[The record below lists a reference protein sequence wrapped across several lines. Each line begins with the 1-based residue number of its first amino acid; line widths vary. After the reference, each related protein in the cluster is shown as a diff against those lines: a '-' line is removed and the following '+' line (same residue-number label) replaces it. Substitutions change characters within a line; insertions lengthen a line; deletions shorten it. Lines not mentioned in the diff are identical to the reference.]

1 MALSRIPFLPG
12 RLKLENF
19 QVGALMY
26 FCSRCHNKH
35 PVLQNKFFEFL
46 LAVLHRSFEL
56 LYRIAETLIAIRA
69 IFNINSKMKK
79 RILIVLN
86 SWTDRILQHRVSKPF
101 TKEKSLWLK
110 KRLHNWWTLTF
121 SKATCMRN
129 ENRCMLKV
137 CECVHREWIAAM
149 H

>member
-1 MALSRIPFLPG
+1 MIPFIPG
-12 RLKLENF
+12 RFKLENF

-26 FCSRCHNKH
+26 FCSRSG
-35 PVLQNKFFEFL
+35 LQNKFFEFL

-86 SWTDRILQHRVSKPF
+86 S
-101 TKEKSLWLK
+101 
-110 KRLHNWWTLTF
+110 
-121 SKATCMRN
+121 
-129 ENRCMLKV
+129 
-137 CECVHREWIAAM
+137 
-149 H
+149 